1 MYHTGSSFTDFPRN
15 TRFRIAPL
23 GKVWKTLVAQVS
35 LLRRERRSDRRSV
48 AASVEVMTD
57 GVQGLSESDIQP

>member
-1 MYHTGSSFTDFPRN
+1 MYHTGSSFTDFPKN

-23 GKVWKTLVAQVS
+23 GKVLKTLVAQVS
-35 LLRRERRSDRRSV
+35 LLRRERRRDRRSV